1 MINISMPE
9 QDSLMKPR
17 IVVFGVGGAGSN
29 AINNMIRSGLEGT
42 EFVAANTDAQA
53 LSNNLAPKKLQLGV
67 TVTRGLGA
75 GARPD
80 VGRESAEEQMDEISG
95 ILDGAHMVFITAG
108 MGGGTGTGAAPVI
121 ARAARERG
129 ILTVGVVTK
138 PFHFEGAV
146 RMRSAEAGID
156 ALQQYV
162 DTLIVIPNQQLFN
175 IANEKT
181 GWNEAF
187 KLADDVLYQGV
198 RGVTDL
204 IMTPGQIN
212 LDFADIRS
220 VMSEMGKAMMGSG
233 EAEGENR
240 ARQAAEMA
248 INNPLLED
256 ATVKGARGVLIN
268 ITGGP
273 DLTLFEV
280 EEAADRI
287 REEVD
292 PDANIIF
299 GTAMD
304 ESMKGRMRI
313 SVVATGIDA
322 ATQRKRPPLTVVGGD
337 SASAGLVPQQ
347 QPSAYMPTATP
358 AAPQPATL
366 QSRVMGG
373 LFAPAAP
380 AQQHHQQAQAQVQQQ
395 GQSGQ
400 VRAATTAAAQPNT
413 TAFGGMTNFYS
424 GMTAEQVGNTLRA
437 PVAEEHVTHA
447 PQAQSFSNSPVRGLR
462 QGDQFVAPAPVQ
474 APRQQAPMSAPQV
487 PLQGLMPLDAPPAAR
502 KMGFGERMMG
512 KVKKLV
518 SQLDAEDAPQAA
530 APSAPQPRAG
540 YEVSHGGAR
549 AGLPPVADAE
559 IDIPSFLRRQA
570 N

>member
-1 MINISMPE
+1 
-9 QDSLMKPR
+9 
-17 IVVFGVGGAGSN
+17 
-29 AINNMIRSGLEGT
+29 
-42 EFVAANTDAQA
+42 
-53 LSNNLAPKKLQLGV
+53 
-67 TVTRGLGA
+67 
-75 GARPD
+75 
-80 VGRESAEEQMDEISG
+80 
-95 ILDGAHMVFITAG
+95 
-108 MGGGTGTGAAPVI
+108 
-121 ARAARERG
+121 
-129 ILTVGVVTK
+129 
-138 PFHFEGAV
+138 
-146 RMRSAEAGID
+146 
-156 ALQQYV
+156 
-162 DTLIVIPNQQLFN
+162 
-175 IANEKT
+175 
-181 GWNEAF
+181 
-187 KLADDVLYQGV
+187 
-198 RGVTDL
+198 
-204 IMTPGQIN
+204 
-212 LDFADIRS
+212 
-220 VMSEMGKAMMGSG
+220 
-233 EAEGENR
+233 
-240 ARQAAEMA
+240 MA

-337 SASAGLVPQQ
+337 SASSGLVPQQ

-380 AQQHHQQAQAQVQQQ
+380 AQHQQQAQAQVQQQ

-400 VRAATTAAAQPNT
+400 VRAATTASAQPQS
-413 TAFGGMTNFYS
+413 AAPFGGMTNFYS

-437 PVAEEHVTHA
+437 PVAEEQVARA
-447 PQAQSFSNSPVRGLR
+447 PQAQSFSNAPVRGLR

-518 SQLDAEDAPQAA
+518 SQLDAEDAPQAS